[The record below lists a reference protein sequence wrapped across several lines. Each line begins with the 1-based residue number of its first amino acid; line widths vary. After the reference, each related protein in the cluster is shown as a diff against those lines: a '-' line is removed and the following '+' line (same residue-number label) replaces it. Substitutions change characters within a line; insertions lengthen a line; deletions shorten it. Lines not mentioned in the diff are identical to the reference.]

1 MRAVTLTVAVL
12 VWAAGCA
19 STRYEEYGTPPLE
32 LRPAPELPEAQPPV
46 EGAEPETSGSVEAQ
60 IARLE
65 ALLMGRIDKLEM
77 ANVSQSTRLSEQL
90 EGLRAQLALLGQ
102 GASAPAVAPTTQVV
116 QPPRSRRSVTALY
129 DEALAHF
136 DERRYGPAREV
147 FQGIISASPNGD
159 LADNAQYWLGEC
171 EYAEGNY
178 TAALEGFKRVFNY
191 EMTEKDD
198 DAQLKLGYCYLRLND
213 LDSALIE
220 FRRLTLD
227 YPNSEY
233 LPRAEEQIRRIRAQR
248 ATVR

>member
-19 STRYEEYGTPPLE
+19 STRYEEFGSPPE
-32 LRPAPELPEAQPPV
+32 EPRPAPELPEAQPPV
-46 EGAEPETSGSVEAQ
+46 EGAATKTSCSVEAQ
-60 IARLE
+60 LARLE
-65 ALLMGRIDKLEM
+65 ALLIGRIDQLEM
-77 ANVSQSTRLSEQL
+77 ANMSLAEQV

-102 GASAPAVAPTTQVV
+102 GASAPAAAPSRQAVP
-116 QPPRSRRSVTALY
+116 PPRPSRSVTALY

-136 DERRYGPAREV
+136 DERRYGPAREA
-147 FQGIISASPNGD
+147 FRGIISASPNGD

-248 ATVR
+248 ATAR